1 MRGVELLGVA
11 AWHWYLAEGGGGRST
26 SLAELAIVCLEEAIV
41 WLQLEHSM
49 VTNEAIVWPQTG
61 HSMAKGDH
69 SMVILDTLLAIV
81 WPTLAIL
88 WSTVAIL

>member
-1 MRGVELLGVA
+1 MALVLGR
-11 AWHWYLAEGGGGRST
+11 GGRST
-26 SLAELAIVCLEEAIV
+26 SLAELAIVCLEGAIV

-69 SMVILDTLLAIV
+69 SMVIFRHPFGHSMADLGHTMAKV
-81 WPTLAIL
+81 GHTMTKFRP
-88 WSTVAIL
+88 